1 MTIFFPT
8 LILPSFKNKISQ
20 SNIVVQDEI
29 MNLDF
34 LVESFEGIKH
44 SLSSVQGNIEKESK
58 KLLRQLIN

>member
-1 MTIFFPT
+1 VTIFFPT

-34 LVESFEGIKH
+34 LVESFESIKY

-58 KLLRQLIN
+58 NWYIN